1 MKNFGLDHRQ
11 AVLDSFNL
19 AIEALKKDIENK
31 TEESKVNLTFRQ
43 DNSIFINV
51 KVADDEAR
59 IKIEATVIRENN
71 KQIAKIKELCEAPV
85 FFAREIEKINVSRL
99 EIQGENTIFTF
110 TLQDISFSGFFDDA
124 VRNAVYEIINLGYHN
139 SIGEKPPKRVLLLND
154 IIMAKCNGKTYF
166 REIPLYTIYDNY
178 GNIILS
184 DNKDYEDIKS
194 AFVIKRSKHHTLKS
208 FRELR
213 GFAVLDFG
221 KGFHVEAK
229 GFDPKENMW

>member
-71 KQIAKIKELCEAPV
+71 RQIAKIKELCESPV
-85 FFAREIEKINVSRL
+85 FRF
-99 EIQGENTIFTF
+99 
-110 TLQDISFSGFFDDA
+110 
-124 VRNAVYEIINLGYHN
+124 
-139 SIGEKPPKRVLLLND
+139 
-154 IIMAKCNGKTYF
+154 
-166 REIPLYTIYDNY
+166 Y
-178 GNIILS
+178 GWRYS
-184 DNKDYEDIKS
+184 
-194 AFVIKRSKHHTLKS
+194 
-208 FRELR
+208 
-213 GFAVLDFG
+213 
-221 KGFHVEAK
+221 
-229 GFDPKENMW
+229 

>member
-71 KQIAKIKELCEAPV
+71 KQIAKIKELCESPV

-124 VRNAVYEIINLGYHN
+124 VRNAIYEIVNLGYYN
-139 SIGEKPPKRVLLLND
+139 SIGEKLSKRVLLLND

-166 REIPLYTIYDNY
+166 REVPLFTIYDSY

-184 DNKDYEDIKS
+184 DDKDYEDIKS
-194 AFVIKRSKHHTLKS
+194 AFAIKISKHHTLKS
-208 FRELR
+208 FKELR